1 MSTSRRGPDPVFPTS
16 GADHPVGSYLQVADS
31 PEFEALR
38 QTFRRFVFPMSA
50 LFLAWYLVYVL
61 LSNYAKDF
69 MSTEVVGNIHLGL
82 VIGLL
87 QFVSTFVITTL
98 YARWADRTFDP
109 AAAELARRVHLT
121 DIHPT
126 EVHPTGVHPTGE
138 VR

>member
-1 MSTSRRGPDPVFPTS
+1 MSTSTRGPDPVPPTS
-16 GADHPVGSYLQVADS
+16 GVEHPAGSYLEVADS

-38 QTFRRFVFPMSA
+38 RTFRRFVFPMSA

-69 MSTEVVGNIHLGL
+69 MSTEVAGNIHLGL
-82 VIGLL
+82 IIGLL
-87 QFVSTFVITTL
+87 QFVSTFVITTM

-121 DIHPT
+121 
-126 EVHPTGVHPTGE
+126 EVHSTE
-138 VR
+138 DAR

>member
-1 MSTSRRGPDPVFPTS
+1 MSTSRRGPDPVPSTS
-16 GADHPVGSYLQVADS
+16 EVDHPPGSYREVADS

-50 LFLAWYLVYVL
+50 LFLAWYLLYVL

-69 MSTEVVGNIHLGL
+69 MSTKVVGNIHLGL

-87 QFVSTFVITTL
+87 QFVSTFVITTV
-98 YARWADRTFDP
+98 YARWADRRFDP

-121 DIHPT
+121 
-126 EVHPTGVHPTGE
+126 EVHPAQLPPRGSA
-138 VR
+138 R

>member
-1 MSTSRRGPDPVFPTS
+1 MSTSMRGPDPVPPP
-16 GADHPVGSYLQVADS
+16 GEVGHPVGSYLEVADS

-38 QTFRRFVFPMSA
+38 RTFRRFVFPMSA
-50 LFLAWYLVYVL
+50 LFLAWYLVFVL

-69 MSTEVVGNIHLGL
+69 MSTEVAGNIHLGL

-109 AAAELARRVHLT
+109 AAAELARRVHLSE
-121 DIHPT
+121 IHPT
-126 EVHPTGVHPTGE
+126 DTYPGGGV
-138 VR
+138 R